1 MKYHHGRKAPGE
13 DHRRQVE
20 GKRRGSK
27 NFLGIME
34 ALERSGAFFFVTN
47 LKFDFLLKKCYI

>member
-34 ALERSGAFFFVTN
+34 ALERSGAFFF
-47 LKFDFLLKKCYI
+47 LKHKCNDYMEQNR